1 MKLKIV
7 SNSSKNKSC
16 SNCVYQT
23 LIQTIL
29 NVFLNGNCI
38 PCFQIDFITRS
49 NSYSFYD
56 LQRKHLA
63 DAILGIAN
71 NFVMFLYQQNIIK
84 NSLTLYNTQ
93 IIKTIKISMILFN
106 SYLSL
111 EKAQNS
117 KKYLEEIIKIGL

>member
-1 MKLKIV
+1 M
-7 SNSSKNKSC
+7 
-16 SNCVYQT
+16 
-23 LIQTIL
+23 
-29 NVFLNGNCI
+29 
-38 PCFQIDFITRS
+38 
-49 NSYSFYD
+49 
-56 LQRKHLA
+56 A

-93 IIKTIKISMILFN
+93 IIKTTQNKISMILFN